1 MIERSSDKIDP
12 VEITVLSGFLGSGKT
27 TLIRTLLE
35 RPDLQK
41 TAVIINEFGDLGV
54 DGEIVKQCSDET
66 CPEENILELANGCIC
81 CTVAD
86 DFIPTMKSLLGG
98 QYLPEHILIETSGLA
113 LPKPLLK
120 AFEWPE
126 IRSRLTV
133 DSVLAVVDAEAV
145 VNGIFA
151 PQMSTELEEKQNQ
164 TYVEHETP
172 LSEVFEDQINCSDVV
187 LLTKPDL
194 VKNISDARNIIIKE
208 MERNVPIL
216 EVQNGDIGA
225 DVILG
230 VNAAAETDLDNRR
243 SHHDGFDDHEHDDF
257 DTFSITVPKIL
268 DVEKFKIVLE
278 KLIRENDILRIKG
291 FLRVESK
298 PLNLLV
304 QSVGKRLSVNFTD
317 TKIPVENTG
326 NLVFI
331 GEKGRIDKDVISAYL
346 HSSLN

>member
-1 MIERSSDKIDP
+1 MSSLEKIP
-12 VEITVLSGFLGSGKT
+12 VTILTGFLGAGKT
-27 TLIRTLLE
+27 TLIRNLILKNKSKK
-35 RPDLQK
+35 L
-41 TAVIINEFGDLGV
+41 AVIINEFGDLGV

-86 DFIPTMKSLLGG
+86 DFIPTMKSLLEG
-98 QYLPEHILIETSGLA
+98 QYIPEHILIETSGLA

-151 PQMSTELEEKQNQ
+151 PQMSNELEEKQNQ

>member
-1 MIERSSDKIDP
+1 MNSLEKIP
-12 VEITVLSGFLGSGKT
+12 VTILTGFLGAGKT
-27 TLIRTLLE
+27 TLIRNLILKNKSKK
-35 RPDLQK
+35 L
-41 TAVIINEFGDLGV
+41 AVIINEFGDLGV

-86 DFIPTMKSLLGG
+86 DFIPTMKSLLEG
-98 QYLPEHILIETSGLA
+98 QYIPEHILIETSGLA

-257 DTFSITVPKIL
+257 DTFSISVPKIL
-268 DVEKFKIVLE
+268 DIEKFKIVLE
-278 KLIRENDILRIKG
+278 TLIRKNDILRIKG

-304 QSVGKRLSVNFTD
+304 QGVGKRLSVNFTD

-331 GEKGRIDKDVISAYL
+331 GEKGRIDQDVISAYL

>member
-1 MIERSSDKIDP
+1 MSSLEKIP
-12 VEITVLSGFLGSGKT
+12 VTILTGFLGAGKT
-27 TLIRTLLE
+27 TLIRNLILKNKSKK
-35 RPDLQK
+35 L
-41 TAVIINEFGDLGV
+41 AVIINEFGDLGV

-86 DFIPTMKSLLGG
+86 DFIPTMKSLLEG
-98 QYLPEHILIETSGLA
+98 QYIPEHILIETSGLA

-151 PQMSTELEEKQNQ
+151 PQMSNEIEEKQNQ

-194 VKNISDARNIIIKE
+194 VENISDARNIIIKE

-257 DTFSITVPKIL
+257 DSFSISVPNIL
-268 DVEKFKIVLE
+268 DIEKFKIVLE
-278 KLIRENDILRIKG
+278 TLIRKNDILRIKG

-304 QSVGKRLSVNFTD
+304 QGVGKRLSVNFTD

-331 GEKGRIDKDVISAYL
+331 GEKGRIDQDVISAYL

>member
-1 MIERSSDKIDP
+1 MSSLDKIP
-12 VEITVLSGFLGSGKT
+12 VTILTGFLGAGKT
-27 TLIRTLLE
+27 TLIRNLVLKNKSKK
-35 RPDLQK
+35 L
-41 TAVIINEFGDLGV
+41 AVIINEFGDLGV

-86 DFIPTMKSLLGG
+86 DFIPTMKSLLEG
-98 QYLPEHILIETSGLA
+98 QYIPEHILIETSGLA

-151 PQMSTELEEKQNQ
+151 PQMSNELEEKQNQ

-194 VKNISDARNIIIKE
+194 VENISDARNIIIKE

-257 DTFSITVPKIL
+257 DTFSISVPKIL
-268 DVEKFKIVLE
+268 DIEKFKIVLE
-278 KLIRENDILRIKG
+278 TLIRKNDILRIKG

-304 QSVGKRLSVNFTD
+304 QGVGKRLSVNFTD

-331 GEKGRIDKDVISAYL
+331 GEKGRIDQDVISAYL

>member
-1 MIERSSDKIDP
+1 MSSLEKIP
-12 VEITVLSGFLGSGKT
+12 VTILTGFLGAGKT
-27 TLIRTLLE
+27 TLIRNLILKNKSKK
-35 RPDLQK
+35 L
-41 TAVIINEFGDLGV
+41 AVIINEFGDLGV

-151 PQMSTELEEKQNQ
+151 PQMSNELEEKQNQ

-304 QSVGKRLSVNFTD
+304 QGVGKRLSVNFTD

-331 GEKGRIDKDVISAYL
+331 GEKGRIDQDVISAYL

>member
-1 MIERSSDKIDP
+1 MSSLEKIP
-12 VEITVLSGFLGSGKT
+12 VTILTGFLGAGKT
-27 TLIRTLLE
+27 TLIRNLILKNKSKK
-35 RPDLQK
+35 L
-41 TAVIINEFGDLGV
+41 AVIINEFGDLGV

-86 DFIPTMKSLLGG
+86 DFIPTMKSLLEG
-98 QYLPEHILIETSGLA
+98 QYIPEHILIETSGLA

-151 PQMSTELEEKQNQ
+151 PQMSNELEEKQNQ

-194 VKNISDARNIIIKE
+194 VENISDARNIIIKE

-257 DTFSITVPKIL
+257 DTFSISVPKIL

-278 KLIRENDILRIKG
+278 TIIRENDLLRIKG

-304 QSVGKRLSVNFTD
+304 QGVGKRLSVNFTD

-331 GEKGRIDKDVISAYL
+331 GEKWRIDQDVISAYL

>member
-1 MIERSSDKIDP
+1 MSSLEKIP
-12 VEITVLSGFLGSGKT
+12 VTILTGFLGAGKT
-27 TLIRTLLE
+27 TLIRNLILKNKSKK
-35 RPDLQK
+35 L
-41 TAVIINEFGDLGV
+41 AVIINEFGDLGV

-86 DFIPTMKSLLGG
+86 DFIPTMKSLLEG

-145 VNGIFA
+145 VNSIFA

-194 VKNISDARNIIIKE
+194 VENISDARNIIIKE

-257 DTFSITVPKIL
+257 DTFSISVPKIL
-268 DVEKFKIVLE
+268 DIEKFKIVLE
-278 KLIRENDILRIKG
+278 TLIRKNDILRIKG

-304 QSVGKRLSVNFTD
+304 QGVGKRLSVNFTD

-331 GEKGRIDKDVISAYL
+331 GEKGRIDQDVISAYL

>member
-1 MIERSSDKIDP
+1 M
-12 VEITVLSGFLGSGKT
+12 
-27 TLIRTLLE
+27 
-35 RPDLQK
+35 
-41 TAVIINEFGDLGV
+41 GV

-86 DFIPTMKSLLGG
+86 DFIPTMKSLLEG
-98 QYLPEHILIETSGLA
+98 QYIPEHILIETSGLA

-151 PQMSTELEEKQNQ
+151 PQMSNELEEKQNQ

-194 VKNISDARNIIIKE
+194 VENISDARNIIIKE

-257 DTFSITVPKIL
+257 DTFSISVPKIL
-268 DVEKFKIVLE
+268 DIEKFKIVLE
-278 KLIRENDILRIKG
+278 TLIRENDILRIKG

-304 QSVGKRLSVNFTD
+304 QGVGKRLSVNFTD

-331 GEKGRIDKDVISAYL
+331 GEKGRIDQDVISAYL

>member
-1 MIERSSDKIDP
+1 MSSLEKIP
-12 VEITVLSGFLGSGKT
+12 VTILTGFLGAGKT
-27 TLIRTLLE
+27 TLIRNLILKNKSKK
-35 RPDLQK
+35 L
-41 TAVIINEFGDLGV
+41 AVIINEFGDLGV

-86 DFIPTMKSLLGG
+86 DFIPTMKSLLEG

-194 VKNISDARNIIIKE
+194 VANISDARNIIIKE

-257 DTFSITVPKIL
+257 DTFSISVPKIL
-268 DVEKFKIVLE
+268 DIEKFKIVLE
-278 KLIRENDILRIKG
+278 TLIRENDILRIKG

-304 QSVGKRLSVNFTD
+304 QGVGKRLSVNFTD
-317 TKIPVENTG
+317 TKILVENTG

-331 GEKGRIDKDVISAYL
+331 GEKGRIDQDVISAYL

>member
-1 MIERSSDKIDP
+1 MSSLEKIP
-12 VEITVLSGFLGSGKT
+12 VTILTGFLGAGKT
-27 TLIRTLLE
+27 TLIRNLILKNKSKK
-35 RPDLQK
+35 L
-41 TAVIINEFGDLGV
+41 AVIINEFGDLGV

-86 DFIPTMKSLLGG
+86 DFIPTMKSLLKGP
-98 QYLPEHILIETSGLA
+98 YLPEHILIETSGLA

-304 QSVGKRLSVNFTD
+304 QGVGKRLSVNFTD

-331 GEKGRIDKDVISAYL
+331 GEKGRIDQDVISAYL

>member
-1 MIERSSDKIDP
+1 MSSLEKIP
-12 VEITVLSGFLGSGKT
+12 VTILTGFLGAGKT
-27 TLIRTLLE
+27 TLIRNLILKNKSK
-35 RPDLQK
+35 RL
-41 TAVIINEFGDLGV
+41 AVIINEFGDLGI

-86 DFIPTMKSLLGG
+86 DFIPTMKSLLEG

-194 VKNISDARNIIIKE
+194 VENISDARNIIIKE

-230 VNAAAETDLDNRR
+230 VNAAADTALDNRR

-257 DTFSITVPKIL
+257 DTFSISVPKIL
-268 DVEKFKIVLE
+268 DLEKFKIVLE
-278 KLIRENDILRIKG
+278 RLIRENDILRIKG

-304 QSVGKRLSVNFTD
+304 QGVGKRLSVNFTD
-317 TKIPVENTG
+317 TKMPLENTG

-331 GEKGRIDKDVISAYL
+331 GEKGRIDQDVISAYL

>member
-1 MIERSSDKIDP
+1 MSSLEKIP
-12 VEITVLSGFLGSGKT
+12 VTILTGFLGAGKT
-27 TLIRTLLE
+27 TLIRNLILKNKSKK
-35 RPDLQK
+35 L
-41 TAVIINEFGDLGV
+41 AVIINEFGDLGV

-86 DFIPTMKSLLGG
+86 DFIPTMKSLLEG
-98 QYLPEHILIETSGLA
+98 QYIPEHILIETSGLA

-194 VKNISDARNIIIKE
+194 VENISDARNIIIKE

-257 DTFSITVPKIL
+257 DTFSISVPKIL
-268 DVEKFKIVLE
+268 DLEKFKIVLE
-278 KLIRENDILRIKG
+278 TLIRENDILRIKG

-304 QSVGKRLSVNFTD
+304 QGVGKRLSVNFTD

-331 GEKGRIDKDVISAYL
+331 GEKGRIDQDVISAYL

>member
-1 MIERSSDKIDP
+1 MSSLEKIP
-12 VEITVLSGFLGSGKT
+12 VTILTGFLGAGKT
-27 TLIRTLLE
+27 TLIRNLILKNKSKK
-35 RPDLQK
+35 L
-41 TAVIINEFGDLGV
+41 AVIINEFGDLGV

-278 KLIRENDILRIKG
+278 TLIRKNDILRIKG

-304 QSVGKRLSVNFTD
+304 QGVGKRLSVNFTD

-331 GEKGRIDKDVISAYL
+331 GEKGRIDQDVISAYL

>member
-1 MIERSSDKIDP
+1 MSSLEKIP
-12 VEITVLSGFLGSGKT
+12 VTILTGFLGAGKT
-27 TLIRTLLE
+27 TLIRNLILKNKSKK
-35 RPDLQK
+35 L
-41 TAVIINEFGDLGV
+41 AVIINEFGDLGV

-86 DFIPTMKSLLGG
+86 DFIPTMKSLLEG

-194 VKNISDARNIIIKE
+194 VENISDARNIIIKE

-268 DVEKFKIVLE
+268 NVESFKLVLE
-278 KLIRENDILRIKG
+278 TIIRENDILRIKG

-304 QSVGKRLSVNFTD
+304 QGVGKRLSVNFTD

-331 GEKGRIDKDVISAYL
+331 GEKGRIDQDVISAYL

>member
-1 MIERSSDKIDP
+1 MSSLEKIP
-12 VEITVLSGFLGSGKT
+12 VTILTGFLGAGKT
-27 TLIRTLLE
+27 TLIRNLILKNKSKK
-35 RPDLQK
+35 L
-41 TAVIINEFGDLGV
+41 AVIINEFGDLGV

-86 DFIPTMKSLLGG
+86 DFIPTMKSLLEG

-194 VKNISDARNIIIKE
+194 VENISDARNIIIKE

-257 DTFSITVPKIL
+257 DTFSISVPKIL
-268 DVEKFKIVLE
+268 DIEKFKIVLE
-278 KLIRENDILRIKG
+278 TLIRENDILRIKG

-304 QSVGKRLSVNFTD
+304 QGVGKRLSVNFTD

-331 GEKGRIDKDVISAYL
+331 GEKGRIDQDVISAYL

>member
-1 MIERSSDKIDP
+1 MSSLEKIP
-12 VEITVLSGFLGSGKT
+12 VTILTGFLGAGKT
-27 TLIRTLLE
+27 TLIRNLILKNKSKK
-35 RPDLQK
+35 L
-41 TAVIINEFGDLGV
+41 AVIINEFGDLGV

-86 DFIPTMKSLLGG
+86 DFIPTMKSLLEG
-98 QYLPEHILIETSGLA
+98 QYIPEHILIETSGLA

-151 PQMSTELEEKQNQ
+151 PQMSNELEEKQNQ

-194 VKNISDARNIIIKE
+194 VENISDARNIIIKE

-230 VNAAAETDLDNRR
+230 VNAAAETDLDKRR

-257 DTFSITVPKIL
+257 DTFSISVPKIL
-268 DVEKFKIVLE
+268 DIEKFKIVLE
-278 KLIRENDILRIKG
+278 TLIRKNDILRIKG

-304 QSVGKRLSVNFTD
+304 QGVGKRLSVNFTD

-331 GEKGRIDKDVISAYL
+331 GEKGRIDQDVISAYL

>member
-1 MIERSSDKIDP
+1 MSSLEKIP
-12 VEITVLSGFLGSGKT
+12 VTILTGFLGAGKT
-27 TLIRTLLE
+27 TLIRNLILKNKSKK
-35 RPDLQK
+35 L
-41 TAVIINEFGDLGV
+41 AVIINEFGDLGV

-86 DFIPTMKSLLGG
+86 DFIPTMKSLLEG
-98 QYLPEHILIETSGLA
+98 QYIPQHILIETSGLA

-151 PQMSTELEEKQNQ
+151 PQMSNELEEKQNQ

-257 DTFSITVPKIL
+257 DTFSISVPKIL
-268 DVEKFKIVLE
+268 DIEKFKIVLE
-278 KLIRENDILRIKG
+278 TLIRKNDILRIKG

-304 QSVGKRLSVNFTD
+304 QGVGKRLSVNFTD
-317 TKIPVENTG
+317 TKIPVDNTG

-331 GEKGRIDKDVISAYL
+331 GEKGRVDQDVISAYL

>member
-1 MIERSSDKIDP
+1 M
-12 VEITVLSGFLGSGKT
+12 GAGKT
-27 TLIRTLLE
+27 TLIRNLILKNKSKK
-35 RPDLQK
+35 L
-41 TAVIINEFGDLGV
+41 AVIINEFGDLGV

-86 DFIPTMKSLLGG
+86 DFIPTMKSLLEG

-194 VKNISDARNIIIKE
+194 VENISDARNIIIKE

-257 DTFSITVPKIL
+257 DTFSISVPKIL
-268 DVEKFKIVLE
+268 DIEKFKIVLE
-278 KLIRENDILRIKG
+278 TLIRKNDILRIKG

-304 QSVGKRLSVNFTD
+304 QGVGKRLSVNFTD

-331 GEKGRIDKDVISAYL
+331 GEKGRIDQDVISAYL

>member
-1 MIERSSDKIDP
+1 MSSLEKIP
-12 VEITVLSGFLGSGKT
+12 VTILTGFLGAGKT
-27 TLIRTLLE
+27 TLIRNLILKNKSKK
-35 RPDLQK
+35 L
-41 TAVIINEFGDLGV
+41 AVIINEFGDLGV

-86 DFIPTMKSLLGG
+86 DFIPTMKSLLEG

-194 VKNISDARNIIIKE
+194 VENISDARNIIIKE

-257 DTFSITVPKIL
+257 DTFSITVPKIQDL
-268 DVEKFKIVLE
+268 EKFKIVLE
-278 KLIRENDILRIKG
+278 TLIRENDILRIKG

-304 QSVGKRLSVNFTD
+304 QGVGKRLSVNFTD

-331 GEKGRIDKDVISAYL
+331 GEKGRIDQDVISAYL

>member
-1 MIERSSDKIDP
+1 MSSLEKIP
-12 VEITVLSGFLGSGKT
+12 VTILTGFLGAGKT
-27 TLIRTLLE
+27 TLIRNLILKNKSKK
-35 RPDLQK
+35 L
-41 TAVIINEFGDLGV
+41 AVIINEFGDLGV

-257 DTFSITVPKIL
+257 DTFSISVPKIL
-268 DVEKFKIVLE
+268 DIEKFKIVLE
-278 KLIRENDILRIKG
+278 TLIRKNEILRIKG

-304 QSVGKRLSVNFTD
+304 QGVGKRLSVNFTD

>member
-1 MIERSSDKIDP
+1 MSSLEKIP
-12 VEITVLSGFLGSGKT
+12 VTILTGFLGAGKT
-27 TLIRTLLE
+27 TLIRNLILKNKSKK
-35 RPDLQK
+35 L
-41 TAVIINEFGDLGV
+41 AVIINEFGDLGV

-86 DFIPTMKSLLGG
+86 DFIPTMKSLLEG
-98 QYLPEHILIETSGLA
+98 QYIPEHILIETSGLA

-151 PQMSTELEEKQNQ
+151 PQMSNELEEKQNQ

-194 VKNISDARNIIIKE
+194 VENISDARNIIIKE

-257 DTFSITVPKIL
+257 DTFSISVPKIL
-268 DVEKFKIVLE
+268 DIEKFKIVLE
-278 KLIRENDILRIKG
+278 TLIRENDILRIKG

-304 QSVGKRLSVNFTD
+304 QGVGKRLSVNFTD
-317 TKIPVENTG
+317 TKIPSENTG

-331 GEKGRIDKDVISAYL
+331 GEKGRIDQDVISAYL

>member
-1 MIERSSDKIDP
+1 MSSLEKIP
-12 VEITVLSGFLGSGKT
+12 VTILTGFLGAGKT
-27 TLIRTLLE
+27 TLIRNLILKNKSKK
-35 RPDLQK
+35 L
-41 TAVIINEFGDLGV
+41 AVIINEFGDLGV

-86 DFIPTMKSLLGG
+86 DFIPTMKSLLEG
-98 QYLPEHILIETSGLA
+98 QYIPEHILIETSGLA

-151 PQMSTELEEKQNQ
+151 PQMSNELEEKQNQ

-194 VKNISDARNIIIKE
+194 VENISDARNIIIKE

-257 DTFSITVPKIL
+257 DTFSISVPKIL
-268 DVEKFKIVLE
+268 DIERFKIVLE
-278 KLIRENDILRIKG
+278 TLIQKNDILRIKG

-304 QSVGKRLSVNFTD
+304 QGVGKRLSVNFTD

-331 GEKGRIDKDVISAYL
+331 GEKGRIDQDVISAYL

>member
-1 MIERSSDKIDP
+1 MSSLEKIR
-12 VEITVLSGFLGSGKT
+12 VTILTGFLGAGKT
-27 TLIRTLLE
+27 TLIRNLILKNKSKK
-35 RPDLQK
+35 L
-41 TAVIINEFGDLGV
+41 AVIINEFGDLGV

-86 DFIPTMKSLLGG
+86 DFIPTMKSLLEG
-98 QYLPEHILIETSGLA
+98 QYIPEHILIETSGLA

-145 VNGIFA
+145 VNGTFA
-151 PQMSTELEEKQNQ
+151 PQMSNELEEKQNQ

-194 VKNISDARNIIIKE
+194 VENISDARNIIIKE

-278 KLIRENDILRIKG
+278 TLIRENDILRIKG

-304 QSVGKRLSVNFTD
+304 QGVGKRLSVNFTD

-331 GEKGRIDKDVISAYL
+331 GEKGRIDQDVISAYL

>member
-1 MIERSSDKIDP
+1 MSSLEKIP
-12 VEITVLSGFLGSGKT
+12 VTILTGFLGAGKT
-27 TLIRTLLE
+27 TLIRNLILKNKSKK
-35 RPDLQK
+35 L
-41 TAVIINEFGDLGV
+41 AVIINEFGDLGV

-278 KLIRENDILRIKG
+278 TLIRENDILRIKG

-304 QSVGKRLSVNFTD
+304 QGVGKRLSVNFTD

-331 GEKGRIDKDVISAYL
+331 GEKGRIDQDVISTYL

>member
-1 MIERSSDKIDP
+1 MSSLEKIP
-12 VEITVLSGFLGSGKT
+12 VTILTGFLGAGKT
-27 TLIRTLLE
+27 TLIRNLILKNKSKK
-35 RPDLQK
+35 L
-41 TAVIINEFGDLGV
+41 AVIINEFGDLGV

-86 DFIPTMKSLLGG
+86 DFIPTMKSLLEG

-257 DTFSITVPKIL
+257 DTFSISVPKIL

-278 KLIRENDILRIKG
+278 TLIRENDILRIKG

-304 QSVGKRLSVNFTD
+304 QGVGKRLSVNFTD
-317 TKIPVENTG
+317 TKIPIENTG

-331 GEKGRIDKDVISAYL
+331 GEKGRIDQDVISAYL
-346 HSSLN
+346 QSSLN

>member
-1 MIERSSDKIDP
+1 MSSLEKIP
-12 VEITVLSGFLGSGKT
+12 VTILTGFLGAGKT
-27 TLIRTLLE
+27 TLIRNLILKNKSKK
-35 RPDLQK
+35 L
-41 TAVIINEFGDLGV
+41 AVIINEFGNLGV

-86 DFIPTMKSLLGG
+86 DFIPTMKSLLEG

-194 VKNISDARNIIIKE
+194 VENISDARNIIIKE

-257 DTFSITVPKIL
+257 DTFSISVPKIL
-268 DVEKFKIVLE
+268 DIEKFKIVLE
-278 KLIRENDILRIKG
+278 TLIRKNDILRIKG

-304 QSVGKRLSVNFTD
+304 QGVGKRLSVNFTD

-331 GEKGRIDKDVISAYL
+331 GEKGRIDQDVISAYL

>member
-1 MIERSSDKIDP
+1 MSSLEKIP
-12 VEITVLSGFLGSGKT
+12 VTILTGFLGAGKT
-27 TLIRTLLE
+27 TLIRNLILKNKSKK
-35 RPDLQK
+35 L
-41 TAVIINEFGDLGV
+41 AVIINEFGDLGV

-86 DFIPTMKSLLGG
+86 DFIPTMKSLLEG

-151 PQMSTELEEKQNQ
+151 PQMSNELEEKQNQ

-194 VKNISDARNIIIKE
+194 VENISDARNIIIKE

-257 DTFSITVPKIL
+257 DTFSISVPKIL
-268 DVEKFKIVLE
+268 DIEKFKIVLE
-278 KLIRENDILRIKG
+278 TLIRENDILRIKG

-304 QSVGKRLSVNFTD
+304 QGVGKRLSVNFTD
-317 TKIPVENTG
+317 TKIPLENTG

-331 GEKGRIDKDVISAYL
+331 GEKGRIDQDVISAYL

>member
-1 MIERSSDKIDP
+1 MSSLEKIP
-12 VEITVLSGFLGSGKT
+12 VTILTGFLGAGKT
-27 TLIRTLLE
+27 TLIRNLILKNKSKK
-35 RPDLQK
+35 L
-41 TAVIINEFGDLGV
+41 AVIINEFGDLGV

-86 DFIPTMKSLLGG
+86 DFIPTMKSLLEG

-194 VKNISDARNIIIKE
+194 VENISDARNIIIKE

-257 DTFSITVPKIL
+257 DTFSISVPKIL
-268 DVEKFKIVLE
+268 DIEKFKIVLE
-278 KLIRENDILRIKG
+278 TLIRENDILRIKG

-304 QSVGKRLSVNFTD
+304 QGVGKRLSVNFTD
-317 TKIPVENTG
+317 TKILVENTG

-331 GEKGRIDKDVISAYL
+331 GEKGRIDQDVISAYL

>member
-1 MIERSSDKIDP
+1 MSNLEKIP
-12 VEITVLSGFLGSGKT
+12 VTILTGFLGAGKT
-27 TLIRTLLE
+27 TLIRNLILKNKSK
-35 RPDLQK
+35 RL
-41 TAVIINEFGDLGV
+41 AVIINEFGDLGV

-86 DFIPTMKSLLGG
+86 DFVPTMQSLLDSK
-98 QYLPEHILIETSGLA
+98 YLPEHILIETSGLA

-126 IRSRLTV
+126 IRSKLTV

-145 VNGIFA
+145 VNGVFA
-151 PQMSTELEEKQNQ
+151 PQISSEIEKRQKE

-172 LSEVFEDQINCSDVV
+172 LSEVFEDQINCSDIV

-194 VKNISDARNIIIKE
+194 VENTSVARDIIMKE

-216 EVQNGDIGA
+216 EVQSGDIET
-225 DVILG
+225 DLILG
-230 VNAAAETDLDNRR
+230 ISAAAETDLENRK

-257 DTFSITVPKIL
+257 ETFSVSIPIISDL
-268 DVEKFKIVLE
+268 ESFKTKVK
-278 KLIRENDILRIKG
+278 KLINENEVLRIKG
-291 FLRVESK
+291 FLKVENK
-298 PLNLLV
+298 PLNLIV
-304 QSVGKRLSVNFTD
+304 QAVGKRLSVNFTD
-317 TKIPVENTG
+317 TKMTNKNTG

-331 GEKGRIDKDVISAYL
+331 GEKEKINQKIIEAHL
-346 HSSLN
+346 LSSQS

>member
-1 MIERSSDKIDP
+1 MSSLEKIP
-12 VEITVLSGFLGSGKT
+12 VTILTGFLGAGKT
-27 TLIRTLLE
+27 TLIRNLILKNKSKK
-35 RPDLQK
+35 L
-41 TAVIINEFGDLGV
+41 AVIINEFGDLGV

-86 DFIPTMKSLLGG
+86 DFIPTMKSLLEG
-98 QYLPEHILIETSGLA
+98 QYIPEHILIETSGLA

-278 KLIRENDILRIKG
+278 TLIRKNDILRIKG

-304 QSVGKRLSVNFTD
+304 QGVGKRLSVNFTD

-331 GEKGRIDKDVISAYL
+331 GEKGRIDQDVISAYL

>member
-1 MIERSSDKIDP
+1 MSSLEKIP
-12 VEITVLSGFLGSGKT
+12 VTILTGFLGAGKT
-27 TLIRTLLE
+27 TLIRNLILKNKSKK
-35 RPDLQK
+35 L
-41 TAVIINEFGDLGV
+41 AVIINEFGDLGV

-86 DFIPTMKSLLGG
+86 DFIPTMKSLLEG
-98 QYLPEHILIETSGLA
+98 QYIPEHILIETSGLA

-194 VKNISDARNIIIKE
+194 VENISDARNIIIKE

-268 DVEKFKIVLE
+268 DVESFKLVLE
-278 KLIRENDILRIKG
+278 TLIRENDILRIKG

-304 QSVGKRLSVNFTD
+304 QGVGKRLSVNFTD

-331 GEKGRIDKDVISAYL
+331 GEKGRIDQDVISAYL

>member
-1 MIERSSDKIDP
+1 MSSLEKIP
-12 VEITVLSGFLGSGKT
+12 VTILTGFLGAGKT
-27 TLIRTLLE
+27 TLIRNLILKNKSKK
-35 RPDLQK
+35 L
-41 TAVIINEFGDLGV
+41 AVIINEFGDLGV

-86 DFIPTMKSLLGG
+86 DFIPTMKSLLEG
-98 QYLPEHILIETSGLA
+98 QYIPEHILIETSGLA

-133 DSVLAVVDAEAV
+133 DSVLTVVDAEAV

-257 DTFSITVPKIL
+257 DTFSISVPKIL
-268 DVEKFKIVLE
+268 DLEKFKIVLE
-278 KLIRENDILRIKG
+278 TLIRENDILRIKG

-304 QSVGKRLSVNFTD
+304 QGVGKRLSVNFTD

-331 GEKGRIDKDVISAYL
+331 GEKGRIDQDVISAYL

>member
-1 MIERSSDKIDP
+1 MSSLEKIP
-12 VEITVLSGFLGSGKT
+12 VTILTGFLGAGKT
-27 TLIRTLLE
+27 TLIRNLILKNKSKK
-35 RPDLQK
+35 L
-41 TAVIINEFGDLGV
+41 AVIINEFGDLGV

-86 DFIPTMKSLLGG
+86 DFIPTMKSLLEG
-98 QYLPEHILIETSGLA
+98 QYIPEHILIETSGLA

-194 VKNISDARNIIIKE
+194 VENISDARNIIIKE

-216 EVQNGDIGA
+216 EVQNGEIGA

-257 DTFSITVPKIL
+257 DTFSISVPKIL
-268 DVEKFKIVLE
+268 DIEKFKIVLE
-278 KLIRENDILRIKG
+278 TLIRKNDILRIKG

-304 QSVGKRLSVNFTD
+304 QGVGKRLSVNFTD

-331 GEKGRIDKDVISAYL
+331 GEKGRIDQDVISAYL

>member
-1 MIERSSDKIDP
+1 MSSLEKIP
-12 VEITVLSGFLGSGKT
+12 VTILTGFLGAGKT
-27 TLIRTLLE
+27 TLIRNLILKNKSKK
-35 RPDLQK
+35 L
-41 TAVIINEFGDLGV
+41 AVIINEFGDLGV

-86 DFIPTMKSLLGG
+86 DFIPTMKSLLEG
-98 QYLPEHILIETSGLA
+98 QYIPEHILIETSGLA

-151 PQMSTELEEKQNQ
+151 PQMSNELEEKQNQ

-194 VKNISDARNIIIKE
+194 VENISDARNIIIKE
-208 MERNVPIL
+208 MERSVPIL
-216 EVQNGDIGA
+216 EVQNGDVGA

-257 DTFSITVPKIL
+257 DTFSISVPKIL
-268 DVEKFKIVLE
+268 DIEKFKIVLE
-278 KLIRENDILRIKG
+278 TLIRKNDILRIKG

-304 QSVGKRLSVNFTD
+304 QGVGKRLSVNFTD

-331 GEKGRIDKDVISAYL
+331 GEKGRIDQDVISAYL

>member
-1 MIERSSDKIDP
+1 MSSLEKIP
-12 VEITVLSGFLGSGKT
+12 VTILTGFLGAGKT
-27 TLIRTLLE
+27 TLIRNLILKNKSKK
-35 RPDLQK
+35 L
-41 TAVIINEFGDLGV
+41 AVIINEFGDLGV

-86 DFIPTMKSLLGG
+86 DFIPTMKSLLEG
-98 QYLPEHILIETSGLA
+98 QYIPEHILIETSGLA

-172 LSEVFEDQINCSDVV
+172 LFEVFEDQINCSDVV

-194 VKNISDARNIIIKE
+194 VKNISDARNLIIKE

-257 DTFSITVPKIL
+257 DTFSISVPKIL
-268 DVEKFKIVLE
+268 DLEKFKIVLE
-278 KLIRENDILRIKG
+278 TLIRENDILRIKG

-304 QSVGKRLSVNFTD
+304 QGVGKRLSVNFTD
-317 TKIPVENTG
+317 TKIPEENTR

-331 GEKGRIDKDVISAYL
+331 GEKGRIDQDVISAYL

>member
-1 MIERSSDKIDP
+1 MSSLEKIP
-12 VEITVLSGFLGSGKT
+12 VTILTGFLGAGKT
-27 TLIRTLLE
+27 TLIRNLILKNKSKK
-35 RPDLQK
+35 L
-41 TAVIINEFGDLGV
+41 AVIINEFGDLGV

-194 VKNISDARNIIIKE
+194 VENISDARNIIIKE

-331 GEKGRIDKDVISAYL
+331 GEKGRIDQDVISAYL

>member
-1 MIERSSDKIDP
+1 MSSLEKIP
-12 VEITVLSGFLGSGKT
+12 VTILTGFLGAGKT
-27 TLIRTLLE
+27 TLIRNLILK
-35 RPDLQK
+35 DKSKKL
-41 TAVIINEFGDLGV
+41 AIIINEFGDLGV

-86 DFIPTMKSLLGG
+86 DFIPTMKSLLEG
-98 QYLPEHILIETSGLA
+98 QYIPEHILIETSGLA

-151 PQMSTELEEKQNQ
+151 PQMSNELEEKQNQ

-194 VKNISDARNIIIKE
+194 VENISDARNIIIKE

-257 DTFSITVPKIL
+257 DTFSISVPKIL
-268 DVEKFKIVLE
+268 DIEKFKIVLE
-278 KLIRENDILRIKG
+278 TLIRENDILRIKG

-304 QSVGKRLSVNFTD
+304 QGVGKRLSVNFTD

-331 GEKGRIDKDVISAYL
+331 GEKGRIDQDVISAYL

>member
-1 MIERSSDKIDP
+1 MSSLEKIP
-12 VEITVLSGFLGSGKT
+12 VTILTGFLGAGKT
-27 TLIRTLLE
+27 TLIRNLILKNKSKK
-35 RPDLQK
+35 L
-41 TAVIINEFGDLGV
+41 AVIINEFGDLGV

-86 DFIPTMKSLLGG
+86 DFIPTMKSLLEG
-98 QYLPEHILIETSGLA
+98 QYIPEHILIETSGLA

-194 VKNISDARNIIIKE
+194 VKNISEARNIIIKE

-257 DTFSITVPKIL
+257 DTFSISVPKIL
-268 DVEKFKIVLE
+268 DLEKFKIVLE
-278 KLIRENDILRIKG
+278 TLIRKNDILRIKG

-304 QSVGKRLSVNFTD
+304 QGVGKRLSVNFTD

-331 GEKGRIDKDVISAYL
+331 GEKGRIDQDVISAYL

>member
-1 MIERSSDKIDP
+1 MSSLEKIP
-12 VEITVLSGFLGSGKT
+12 VTILTGFLGAGKT
-27 TLIRTLLE
+27 TLIRNLILKNKSKK
-35 RPDLQK
+35 L
-41 TAVIINEFGDLGV
+41 AVILNEFGDLGV

-86 DFIPTMKSLLGG
+86 DFIPTMKSLLEG
-98 QYLPEHILIETSGLA
+98 QYIPEHILIETSGLA

-230 VNAAAETDLDNRR
+230 VNAAAETDLDNRQ

-278 KLIRENDILRIKG
+278 TLIRENDILRIKG

-304 QSVGKRLSVNFTD
+304 QGVGKRLSVNFTD
-317 TKIPVENTG
+317 TKIPLENTG

-331 GEKGRIDKDVISAYL
+331 GEKGRIDQDVISAYL